1 MRAVVGPCPWSPDT
15 PLFWRL
21 FEKKRDE
28 KKNGKKHTQTF
39 VFYTHPR
46 NTKTNDVKTMR
57 KNTKKRKK
65 ERTNEMDYCKRN
77 GCISNSCLLYTK
89 RDDNRI
95 TIVYRPRIGF
105 EYSICRIDGYICIY
119 GVSRVIL
126 R

>member
-28 KKNGKKHTQTF
+28 KKGKKHTQTF

-57 KNTKKRKK
+57 KKTKKKK
-65 ERTNEMDYCKRN
+65 KWNIVNGMAAYQTPVYCTPNE
-77 GCISNSCLLYTK
+77 T
-89 RDDNRI
+89 
-95 TIVYRPRIGF
+95 TTA
-105 EYSICRIDGYICIY
+105 
-119 GVSRVIL
+119 
-126 R
+126 